1 MTEGRVRVNGQTV
14 TRLGATANPRKDQ
27 IEVDGRLVE
36 EFLER
41 LYFVLHKPPGVVST
55 LKDPEGRRTVRDL
68 LSSIQDRIFPIG
80 RLDYESSG
88 LLLLTNDGALTAGLL
103 HPRFQIPRIYQAK
116 VAGTVTNRTL
126 SELRRGIRLDDGH
139 RTAPAKA
146 QILRSTAKKTWV
158 EISLTEGR
166 NREIRRMFQALGN
179 RVEKLIRVKYGPI
192 ILDIPIGHYRPLA
205 PREIKQI
212 KRLVENTAQLGS

>member
-1 MTEGRVRVNGQTV
+1 M
-14 TRLGATANPRKDQ
+14 
-27 IEVDGRLVE
+27 
-36 EFLER
+36 
-41 LYFVLHKPPGVVST
+41 LHKPPGVVST

-68 LSSIQDRIFPIG
+68 LSGIQDRIYPIG

-88 LLLLTNDGALTAGLL
+88 LLLLTNDGAITAGLL

-116 VAGTVTNRTL
+116 VAGAVTNRTL
-126 SELRRGIRLDDGH
+126 SELRRGVRLDDGH